1 LALPVLVAALA
12 LAACGGSGTT
22 TSNSPSAAPSQ
33 AAVTVSPSP
42 SWSPTMSPA
51 PIPVVKPGQKPP
63 PFAELKAMYAYDT
76 SEPLDFKELPNLD
89 DTVDGVKFRGIGFEQ
104 NGETV
109 AGYLALPDG
118 DGPFPVV
125 VYAPGWKTAVMD
137 VDDGWATEAAAM
149 VKRGY
154 AGLLLDEPITR
165 FYTFDAPT
173 DVAAFVLYATQERRA
188 FDLLATLPEI
198 DRGRIGFVGWSN
210 GAILGSL
217 LAGLED
223 RIKAYVFLGVCG
235 MTTFSPEEKKSMN
248 VPTGAAWARRYAAQM
263 SVSDNVAYVGHTKGA
278 KLLFINGKGDWDAMH
293 DARAFLAAAPK
304 SSAWHVYAGGHFPS
318 GAAHNYWRAWILKNL

>member
-1 LALPVLVAALA
+1 M
-12 LAACGGSGTT
+12 T
-22 TSNSPSAAPSQ
+22 
-33 AAVTVSPSP
+33 
-42 SWSPTMSPA
+42 PA

-118 DGPFPVV
+118 AGPFPVV
-125 VYAPGWKTAVMD
+125 VYAPGWMTPVMD

-154 AGLLLDEPITR
+154 AGLLLDEPSTR
-165 FYTFDAPT
+165 LFTFDAPT
-173 DVAAFVLYATQERRA
+173 DIAACVLYATQERRA
-188 FDLLATLPEI
+188 LDLLATMPEI
-198 DRGRIGFVGWSN
+198 DGGRIGFVGFSN
-210 GAILGSL
+210 GAIFGSL

-223 RIKAYVFLGVCG
+223 RIKAYVFLGACG
-235 MTTFSPEEKKSMN
+235 MTTWTPGEKKRLN
-248 VPTGAAWARRYAAQM
+248 VPTGATWARYAAQM
-263 SVSDNVAYVGHTKGA
+263 SVSDNIAYVGHNKGA
-278 KLLFINGKGDWDAMH
+278 KLLFINGKVDVSAMH

-304 SSAWHVYAGGHFPS
+304 GSTWHVYAGGHFPS
-318 GAAHNYWRAWILKNL
+318 DAANNYWQAWMRKNL

>member
-1 LALPVLVAALA
+1 M
-12 LAACGGSGTT
+12 T
-22 TSNSPSAAPSQ
+22 
-33 AAVTVSPSP
+33 
-42 SWSPTMSPA
+42 PA

-63 PFAELKAMYAYDT
+63 PFSELKTMYAYDT
-76 SEPLDFKELPNLD
+76 SEPLGYKKIPNLD

-104 NGETV
+104 NDETV

-125 VYAPGWKTAVMD
+125 VYAPGWKTPVMD
-137 VDDGWATEAAAM
+137 LDFGWATEAAAM

-154 AGLLLDEPITR
+154 AGLLLDEPNTR
-165 FYTFDAPT
+165 FYTLDAPT
-173 DVAAFVLYATQERRA
+173 DIAAFVLYATQERRA
-188 FDLLATLPEI
+188 LDVLATMPEI
-198 DRGRIGFVGWSN
+198 DPGRIGFVGWSN

-223 RIKAYVFLGVCG
+223 RIKAYIFLGVSG

-248 VPTGAAWARRYAAQM
+248 VPTGATWARYAAQM
-263 SVSDNVAYVGHTKGA
+263 SVSDNVAYVGHNKRA
-278 KLLFINGKGDWDAMH
+278 KLLFINGKDDVSAMH

-304 SSAWHVYAGGHFPS
+304 ASTWHVYAGGHGPS
-318 GAAHNYWRAWILKNL
+318 GAANKYWQAWMQKNL